1 MKHRIAATARAIG
14 SKMRRR
20 CDLGFF
26 GDCCGAGFGAGFGDC
41 FGDCCGDCCD
51 VGCLKKAYTF
61 VTALFNFMLP
71 RFVGLFGLDWLS
83 YVVMGDGYEMWL

>member
-26 GDCCGAGFGAGFGDC
+26 GACFCVGCGACFCVEFCVGFC
-41 FGDCCGDCCD
+41 

-61 VTALFNFMLP
+61 ATALFNFMLP
-71 RFVGLFGLDWLS
+71 RFVGLFVLDWLS
-83 YVVMGDGYEMWL
+83 YVVMSDRYEMWL

>member
-26 GDCCGAGFGAGFGDC
+26 GACFGACCGDCCGVV
-41 FGDCCGDCCD
+41 CGDCCD

-61 VTALFNFMLP
+61 ATALFNFMLP

-83 YVVMGDGYEMWL
+83 YVVMSDSYEMWL

>member
-26 GDCCGAGFGAGFGDC
+26 GAGC
-41 FGDCCGDCCD
+41 GDCCGDCCD

-83 YVVMGDGYEMWL
+83 YVVMSDSYEMWL

>member
-1 MKHRIAATARAIG
+1 MKHNIAATASAIG
-14 SKMRRR
+14 SKMRRK

-26 GDCCGAGFGAGFGDC
+26 GAGFGAGFGDC
-41 FGDCCGDCCD
+41 FGDCCD

-71 RFVGLFGLDWLS
+71 RFVG
-83 YVVMGDGYEMWL
+83 